1 MYISIASLEEQLSA
15 CSERGMIKSVV
26 YNSNIEQTTSG

>member
-15 CSERGMIKSVV
+15 CSEMIKSAV